1 MFFTHTH
8 TRTHERTCTLVAAR
22 KEKKQ
27 QNIFFVLLFIY
38 ILEDLKLIVFIFTLT
53 FDKPDIFSLL
63 PLSSF
68 SLKRE
73 NESEFISVYI
83 FSIFEYRNLPN
94 EGSKLTELFT
104 DLFLGQNLL

>member
-1 MFFTHTH
+1 MGKEEGEVFFTHA
-8 TRTHERTCTLVAAR
+8 RTNAR
-22 KEKKQ
+22 ARSLLQEKK
-27 QNIFFVLLFIY
+27 NSKIFFFVLLFIY

-83 FSIFEYRNLPN
+83 FSILEYRNLPN

-104 DLFLGQNLL
+104 DLF

>member
-1 MFFTHTH
+1 MFFTH

-68 SLKRE
+68 S
-73 NESEFISVYI
+73 
-83 FSIFEYRNLPN
+83 
-94 EGSKLTELFT
+94 
-104 DLFLGQNLL
+104 

>member
-1 MFFTHTH
+1 MFATVFELCKVSWEKREEKCFSH

-22 KEKKQ
+22 KEKQ

-63 PLSSF
+63 LLSSF
-68 SLKRE
+68 S
-73 NESEFISVYI
+73 
-83 FSIFEYRNLPN
+83 
-94 EGSKLTELFT
+94 
-104 DLFLGQNLL
+104 